1 MVDSCTRSRRRGEL
15 RSSAVSTIGDVTAP
29 ESSRS
34 DKGRAW
40 WQIALVL
47 GLGLGQSAIYAVVSL
62 IDDATRPGG
71 LSGQT
76 TTLNPTQSTR
86 QYFDLTYQLLD
97 IVFSLAPVA
106 LAAYFVWS
114 ASRPHLARLGLVRP
128 RLSDGAWGL
137 GLALVIGTGGIGVY
151 VAARQ
156 LGFAV
161 GVDASGLAP
170 YWWTVPVLLLSALR
184 SGLQEELVV
193 LGFLYDRLAAIGW
206 KRWTIIV
213 TAALVR
219 GSYHLYQGWGGFV
232 GNLVMGLIFGWLYT
246 RIRRVLPFV
255 IAHFVIDAVLFVG
268 YAWAAATFPSL
279 FGVGG
284 R

>member
-1 MVDSCTRSRRRGEL
+1 
-15 RSSAVSTIGDVTAP
+15 VTAHVL
-29 ESSRS
+29 SRS
-34 DKGRAW
+34 DKARAW

-47 GLGLGQSAIYAVVSL
+47 GLGLGQSAVYAIVSL
-62 IDDATRPGG
+62 IDYATRPGG
-71 LSGQT
+71 LSRQT
-76 TTLNPTQSTR
+76 ATLNPTQSAR
-86 QYFDLTYQLLD
+86 QYIDLTYQLLD
-97 IVFSLAPVA
+97 IAFSLAPVV
-106 LAAYFVWS
+106 LAGYFVWT
-114 ASRPHLARLGLVRP
+114 AARPHLGRLGLVRP
-128 RLSDGAWGL
+128 RPADALWGV
-137 GLALVIGTGGIGVY
+137 GLALVIGAGGIGVY

-193 LGFLYDRLAAIGW
+193 LGFLYDRLGALGW
-206 KRWTIIV
+206 SRWAVIV

-219 GSYHLYQGWGGFV
+219 GSYHLYQGWGGFA
-232 GNLVMGLIFGWLYT
+232 GNLVMGLIFGWLYV

-255 IAHFVIDAVLFVG
+255 IAHFVIDAVVFVG
-268 YAWAAATFPSL
+268 YAWAAAAFPSL
-279 FGVGG
+279 FGVAG

>member
-1 MVDSCTRSRRRGEL
+1 MSTPPLSDLHNPGRG
-15 RSSAVSTIGDVTAP
+15 RVG
-29 ESSRS
+29 
-34 DKGRAW
+34 

-47 GLGLGQSAIYAVVSL
+47 GLGLGQSAVYAIVSL
-62 IDDATRPGG
+62 IDAATRPAG
-71 LSGQT
+71 LAAQT
-76 TTLNPTQSTR
+76 TTLNPPLSDR

-97 IVFSLAPVA
+97 ILFSLAPVV

-114 ASRPHLARLGLVRP
+114 ATRPHLGRLGLVRP
-128 RLSDGAWGL
+128 RPAADILWGL
-137 GLALVIGTGGIGVY
+137 GLALVIGAGGIGVY
-151 VAARQ
+151 LGARA
-156 LGFAV
+156 LGFSV
-161 GVDASGLAP
+161 GIDAAGLAP

-193 LGFLYDRLAAIGW
+193 LGFLYDRLAALGW
-206 KRWTIIV
+206 RRWTIIV
-213 TAALVR
+213 TAAVVR

-255 IAHFVIDAVLFVG
+255 IAHVVIDAVVFVG